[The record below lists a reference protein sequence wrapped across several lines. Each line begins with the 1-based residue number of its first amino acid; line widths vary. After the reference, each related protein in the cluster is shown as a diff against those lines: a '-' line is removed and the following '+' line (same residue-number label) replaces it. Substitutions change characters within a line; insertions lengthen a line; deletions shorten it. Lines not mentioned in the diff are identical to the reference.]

1 MVIETYR
8 GIVHMSQLDHMGHM
22 NVQFYTAKFDEAA
35 WHLFAALGLDLK
47 YMNDTNTG
55 MAAVEQTTKYMAE
68 LMAGDL
74 LVIKSEV
81 LELKEK
87 TIRFKHY
94 MYRLGDNVLSSTTEL
109 VGVHMDREVRKSV
122 VLPQFVSEKVAA
134 LNS

>member
-1 MVIETYR
+1 
-8 GIVHMSQLDHMGHM
+8 MSQLDHMGHM

-47 YMNDTNTG
+47 YMNDTNSG

-81 LELKEK
+81 LELNEK

-94 MYRLGDNVLSSTTEL
+94 MYRLGDDVLSSTTEL
-109 VGVHMDREVRKSV
+109 VGVHMDREIRKSI
-122 VLPQFVSEKVAA
+122 VLPGFVGERVAA
-134 LNS
+134 VNS